1 MATDIRSI
9 PDASYGALLLDKPA
23 SEPDEIPEQVRRL
36 GYATL
41 NSGYSSDELAHQI
54 EAFNRTRAGYVQTYN
69 DTRLRSAYQFHT
81 LRAPPKHVDSGFM
94 HLVTNQQIKI
104 ADNLDA
110 KRLPPSQREC
120 LDLNYQE
127 TLLIEQYLST
137 RDQKKYRYSG
147 STI

>member
-1 MATDIRSI
+1 MTTDINSI

-23 SEPDEIPEQVRRL
+23 SELDEIAEQVGRL
-36 GYATL
+36 GDATL
-41 NSGYSSDELAHQI
+41 SSGYSSDELAHQI
-54 EAFNRTRAGYVQTYN
+54 EAFNPTRYEYVQTYN
-69 DTRLRSAYQFHT
+69 ETRLRSAYEFHT
-81 LRAPPKHVDSGFM
+81 LRASPMHVDSVFM
-94 HLVTNQQIKI
+94 RLGTNQQIKI

-120 LDLNYQE
+120 PDLNYQE
-127 TLLIEQYLST
+127 PLLMEPYLST